1 VPLTRRMLNRTLLMR
16 GTIHL
21 VTPADAHGLRGFVQP
36 YLDKVS
42 RSNQL
47 SRPAHVVPRTDFEA
61 AVHDLLAGSPV
72 PVTVLGESLAARFP
86 EAPAAALANRARET
100 LPLVQLPPRGL
111 CGGPAASST
120 STSPPGPARG
130 RRTNRGWWRGA
141 TSLRS
146 GRRCLRPDRTPGR
159 DG

>member
-1 VPLTRRMLNRTLLMR
+1 MPLTRRMLNRTLLMR

-111 CGGPAASST
+111 WRRAGSVVYEHLATWAGPGTPYEPGVVARRYLAAFGPALST
-120 STSPPGPARG
+120 T
-130 RRTNRGWWRGA
+130 
-141 TSLRS
+141 
-146 GRRCLRPDRTPGR
+146 
-159 DG
+159 